1 MFMSKFSKN
10 SDSLTQA
17 PVEIPPVVL
26 TECKRGDENNLA
38 DNGDDNA
45 TVTEWEPGQRSCSP
59 SSPPPS
65 PSSCHPESDEDDED
79 ACNYE
84 EFVYV
89 VTIDGNPACFFN
101 YRCRALKYMREKA
114 RELCMLSM
122 PFIPMTYSVVRH
134 HSEDHI
140 DVVRRMNNVL
150 ISYDQTVRSFRLTR
164 VYKHNM

>member
-1 MFMSKFSKN
+1 MSKFSKN

-26 TECKRGDENNLA
+26 TECKRGDENNVA

-45 TVTEWEPGQRSCSP
+45 TVTECSP

-65 PSSCHPESDEDDED
+65 PSSCHPESDED

-101 YRCRALKYMREKA
+101 YRCRALKYMRDKA

-122 PFIPMTYSVVRH
+122 PFIPMTYSAVRH
-134 HSEDHI
+134 YSEDHI

-150 ISYDQTVRSFRLTR
+150 ISYDQTIRSFRLTR
-164 VYKHNM
+164 VYKHSM

>member
-1 MFMSKFSKN
+1 MSKFSKN

-26 TECKRGDENNLA
+26 TECKRGDENNVA

-45 TVTEWEPGQRSCSP
+45 TVTECSP

-65 PSSCHPESDEDDED
+65 PSSCHPESDED

-101 YRCRALKYMREKA
+101 YRCRALKYMRDKA

-140 DVVRRMNNVL
+140 DVVRRINNVL
-150 ISYDQTVRSFRLTR
+150 ISYDQTIRSFTLTR
-164 VYKHNM
+164 VYRHNM

>member
-1 MFMSKFSKN
+1 MTKFSKY

-26 TECKRGDENNLA
+26 AECKRGDENVVA

-45 TVTEWEPGQRSCSP
+45 TVTEWETGQPPCSP

-65 PSSCHPESDEDDED
+65 PRSCHPSDEDED
-79 ACNYE
+79 ACHNE

-89 VTIDGNPACFFN
+89 VAVDGSPACFFN
-101 YRCRALKYMREKA
+101 YRCRALKYMRDKA

-140 DVVRRMNNVL
+140 DVVRRINNVL
-150 ISYDQTVRSFRLTR
+150 ISYDQTIRSFTLTR
-164 VYKHNM
+164 VYRHNM

>member
-26 TECKRGDENNLA
+26 TECKRGDENNVA

-45 TVTEWEPGQRSCSP
+45 TVTECSP

-65 PSSCHPESDEDDED
+65 PSSCHPESDED

-101 YRCRALKYMREKA
+101 YRCRALKYMRDKA

-140 DVVRRMNNVL
+140 DVVRRINNVL
-150 ISYDQTVRSFRLTR
+150 ISYDQTIRSFTLTR
-164 VYKHNM
+164 VYRHNM

>member
-26 TECKRGDENNLA
+26 TECKRGDENNVA

-45 TVTEWEPGQRSCSP
+45 TVTECSP

-65 PSSCHPESDEDDED
+65 PSSCHPESDED

-101 YRCRALKYMREKA
+101 YRCRALKYMRDKA

-122 PFIPMTYSVVRH
+122 PFIPMTYSAVRH
-134 HSEDHI
+134 YSEDHI

-150 ISYDQTVRSFRLTR
+150 ISYDQTIRSFRLTR

>member
-26 TECKRGDENNLA
+26 TECKRGDENNVA

-45 TVTEWEPGQRSCSP
+45 TVTECSP

-65 PSSCHPESDEDDED
+65 PSSCHPESDED

-101 YRCRALKYMREKA
+101 YRCRALKYMRDKA

-122 PFIPMTYSVVRH
+122 PFIPMTYSAVRH
-134 HSEDHI
+134 YSEDHI

-150 ISYDQTVRSFRLTR
+150 ISYDQTIRSFRLTR
-164 VYKHNM
+164 VYKHSM

>member
-26 TECKRGDENNLA
+26 TECKRGDENNVA

-45 TVTEWEPGQRSCSP
+45 TVTECSP

-65 PSSCHPESDEDDED
+65 PSSCHPESDED

-101 YRCRALKYMREKA
+101 YRCRALKYMRDKA

-140 DVVRRMNNVL
+140 DVVRRINNVL
-150 ISYDQTVRSFRLTR
+150 ISYDQTIRSFRLTR
-164 VYKHNM
+164 VYKHSM

>member
-26 TECKRGDENNLA
+26 TECKRGDENNVA

-45 TVTEWEPGQRSCSP
+45 TVTECSP

-65 PSSCHPESDEDDED
+65 PSSCHPESDED

-101 YRCRALKYMREKA
+101 YRCRALKYMRDKA

-122 PFIPMTYSVVRH
+122 PFIPMTYSAVRH
-134 HSEDHI
+134 YSEDHI

-150 ISYDQTVRSFRLTR
+150 ITYDQTIRSFRLTR
-164 VYKHNM
+164 VYKHSM